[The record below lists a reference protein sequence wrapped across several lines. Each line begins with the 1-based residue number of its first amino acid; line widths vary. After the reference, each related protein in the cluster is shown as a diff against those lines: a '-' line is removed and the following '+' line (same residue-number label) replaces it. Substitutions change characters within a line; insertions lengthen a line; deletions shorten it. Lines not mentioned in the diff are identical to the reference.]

1 LAESD
6 SLSEAVQVGGNVHAV
21 THPPLRESAPLL
33 DAYLTYREAHSTP
46 FTLPGHKQR
55 AGRLDSGLGVCVDT
69 DVPLGGGLDEIKHTK
84 NVLPISETLAAK
96 LWDGDWARFSSN
108 GSTHANQAILLSLGQ
123 PGDRVVISRTAHR
136 SMLIG
141 LVLAGLEPVWVA
153 PEINVATGLPIGID
167 PSIVASLLGE
177 HDARAVV
184 AIEPGYLGTLSRV
197 DELATVAHAHGVPLV
212 VDQAWGGH
220 LGFHPDVPRHALQL
234 GADAMIISIHKALP
248 GMSGAA
254 LAVARTGLLDHSR
267 LEQGFDAE
275 LTTSPAGAILA
286 SCDGVRALIQM
297 RGEELIGEMIQRAAH
312 LRSRLIAVF
321 GSQIVL
327 SPIDFPAGRFDPSK
341 IVVRTSVI
349 GADGVDVEQDLI
361 KQGIRLEMTDRDT
374 IVAILGLVDSDE
386 EIETLSAALIES
398 LTRRAGAPRPVVTA
412 FSWTVM
418 PETIRSI
425 REAFFAPVEM
435 VSAKQ
440 AVGRISADLISP
452 YPPGVPVVAPG
463 ELITASIVAGL
474 NNCLS
479 QGTRVAYATDPTLQH
494 FRVLA

>member
-1 LAESD
+1 
-6 SLSEAVQVGGNVHAV
+6 
-21 THPPLRESAPLL
+21 
-33 DAYLTYREAHSTP
+33 
-46 FTLPGHKQR
+46 
-55 AGRLDSGLGVCVDT
+55 
-69 DVPLGGGLDEIKHTK
+69 
-84 NVLPISETLAAK
+84 LAAQ
-96 LWDGDWARFSSN
+96 LWGGDWARFTCN
-108 GSTHANQAILLSLGQ
+108 GSTHANQAILLSMAQ
-123 PGDRVVISRTAHR
+123 PGNRVVISRTAHR

-153 PEINVATGLPIGID
+153 PEIDTATGLPIGID
-167 PSIVASLLGE
+167 PKVVASLLRE
-177 HDARAVV
+177 HDARGVI

-248 GMSGAA
+248 GISGAA
-254 LAVARTGLLDHSR
+254 MAVARTGLLDHSR
-267 LEQGFDAE
+267 LEQGFDAG

-286 SCDGVRALIQM
+286 SCDGVRALVET
-297 RGEELIGEMIQRAAH
+297 RGEELIGAMIQRAAH

-321 GSQIVL
+321 GSEIVL
-327 SPIDFPAGRFDPSK
+327 SPIDFPVGRFDPSK
-341 IVVRTSVI
+341 IVVRTSII
-349 GADGVDVEQDLI
+349 GADGVYVEQDLLD
-361 KQGIRLEMTDRDT
+361 QGIRLEMTDRDT

-386 EIETLSAALIES
+386 EIETLSGVLIES
-398 LTRRAGAPRPVVTA
+398 LTRHSGPPRPMTTA

-418 PETIRSI
+418 PETVRSI

-435 VSAKQ
+435 VTAKH

-474 NNCLS
+474 KDSLS
-479 QGTRVAYATDPTLQH
+479 HGTRVAYATDPTLNH

>member
-1 LAESD
+1 
-6 SLSEAVQVGGNVHAV
+6 V
-21 THPPLRESAPLL
+21 TNRPLRESAPLL
-33 DAYLTYREAHSTP
+33 DAYLTYRESHSTP

-55 AGRLDSGLGVCVDT
+55 AARLDEGLGICVDH

-84 NVLPISETLAAK
+84 NVLPVSEALAAK
-96 LWDGDWARFSSN
+96 LWGGDWARFTVD
-108 GSTHANQAILLSLGQ
+108 GSTHANQGILMSMAQ

-141 LVLAGLEPVWVA
+141 LVMAGLEPVWVA
-153 PEINVATGLPIGID
+153 PDIDPATGLPIGID
-167 PSIVASLLGE
+167 PTTVASLLRE
-177 HDARAVV
+177 HDASGVI

-197 DELATVAHAHGVPLV
+197 DELAAAAHAHGVPLV

-254 LAVARTGLLDHSR
+254 MAVARTTFLDHSR
-267 LEQGFDAE
+267 LEQGFDAG

-286 SCDGVRALIQM
+286 SCDGVRALVET
-297 RGEELIGEMIQRAAH
+297 RGEELIGAMIQRAAH
-312 LRSRLIAVF
+312 FRSRLIAVF
-321 GSQIVL
+321 GTEIVL
-327 SPIDFPAGRFDPSK
+327 SPIDFPTGRFDPSK
-341 IVVRTSVI
+341 IVVRTGVI
-349 GADGVDVEQDLI
+349 GADGVDVELDLLD
-361 KQGIRLEMTDRDT
+361 QGIRLEMTDRDT

-386 EIETLSAALIES
+386 EIETLSDALIES
-398 LTRRAGAPRPVVTA
+398 LTRHAGTPRPVTTA

-418 PETIRSI
+418 PETVRSI

-435 VSAKQ
+435 VTAKN

-463 ELITASIVAGL
+463 ELITAAIVAGL
-474 NNCLS
+474 KECLHH
-479 QGTRVAYATDPTLQH
+479 GTRVAYATDLALNH